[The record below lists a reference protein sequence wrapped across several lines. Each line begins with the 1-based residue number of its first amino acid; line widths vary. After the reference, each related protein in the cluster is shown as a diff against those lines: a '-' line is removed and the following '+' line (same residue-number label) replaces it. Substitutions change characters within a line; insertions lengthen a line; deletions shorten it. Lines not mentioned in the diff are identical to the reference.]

1 MRNVPSSSTLERTF
15 TKEVVEMNQLMSDRK
30 TIFLLVAPGFL
41 ILVSMIIFPIGMS
54 VYYGFTDWGGIG
66 DYNFI
71 GFENF
76 KNIIFNDE
84 IFRTALVNAI
94 LLTLATVFIQHPIAI
109 LLSILITHC
118 GRWEKVLRTIL
129 FIPAIISIVVIA
141 KLWASIY
148 NPQYGLLNNALEAIG
163 LSALK
168 QDWLGNPDIAI
179 WSIIV
184 VTMWQ
189 GFGYAF
195 LLYYAGLKGVP
206 EELFEAAKIDG
217 ANPFQLYTKVVIP
230 LLAPMARVAII
241 IAVITCL
248 KQMEVVYLMTD
259 GGPGNST
266 QLLGNYLYQTAFA
279 SSQYGYGNAISVIF
293 VIVVLIITVV
303 LNKFLKRD
311 VGEY

>member
-1 MRNVPSSSTLERTF
+1 
-15 TKEVVEMNQLMSDRK
+15 MNKLMSDKK

-54 VYYGFTDWGGIG
+54 IYYGFTDWGGIG

-76 KNIIFNDE
+76 KNILFSDE
-84 IFRTALVNAI
+84 IFRTSLINAL
-94 LLTLATVFIQHPIAI
+94 LLTVATILIQHPIAI
-109 LLSILITHC
+109 FLSILITHC

-129 FIPAIISIVVIA
+129 FIPAIISVVVTA

-148 NPQYGLLNNALEAIG
+148 NPQYGLLNNILDSIG
-163 LSALK
+163 LSSLK
-168 QDWLGNPDIAI
+168 QDWLGNPDLAI
-179 WSIIV
+179 WSVIIV
-184 VTMWQ
+184 TIWQ

-206 EELFEAAKIDG
+206 DELYEAAKIDG

-230 LLAPMARVAII
+230 LLAPMMRVAII
-241 IAVITCL
+241 IAVISCL
-248 KQMEVVYLMTD
+248 KQMEVVYLMTN

-266 QLLGNYLYQTAFA
+266 QFLGNYLYQTAFSYA
-279 SSQYGYGNAISVIF
+279 KYGYGNAISVLF

-303 LNKFLKRD
+303 LNKVLKRD

>member
-1 MRNVPSSSTLERTF
+1 
-15 TKEVVEMNQLMSDRK
+15 MNQLMSDKK

-41 ILVSMIIFPIGMS
+41 ILTSMIIFPIGMS
-54 VYYGFTDWGGIG
+54 IYYGFTDWGGIG
-66 DYNFI
+66 EYNFI

-76 KNIIFNDE
+76 KNIILNDE
-84 IFRTALVNAI
+84 IFRTSLMNAL
-94 LLTLATVFIQHPIAI
+94 LLTVATILIQHPIAI
-109 LLSILITHC
+109 FLSILITHC
-118 GRWEKVLRTIL
+118 GRWEKVLRTVL
-129 FIPAIISIVVIA
+129 FIPAIISIVVTA

-148 NPQYGLLNNALEAIG
+148 NPQYGLLNNVLEALG
-163 LSALK
+163 LSSLT
-168 QDWLGNPDIAI
+168 QDWLGNPDLAI

-206 EELFEAAKIDG
+206 DELYEAAKIDG

-230 LLAPMARVAII
+230 LLAPMMRVAII
-241 IAVITCL
+241 IAVISCL

-266 QLLGNYLYQTAFA
+266 QLLGNYLYQTAF
-279 SSQYGYGNAISVIF
+279 SSAQYGYGNAISVIF
-293 VIVVLIITVV
+293 VIVVLIITVL